1 MASNQPIMPKINS
14 PLGILRT
21 SQAVASDITI
31 NIILYIL
38 IYSIIY
44 LFRLRN
50 YFLQL
55 NHYFITL
62 ILLTLEILWVIL
74 YIIIRLIYLIYNT
87 VNDSKINDY
96 RYNTHGILRTFIIH
110 NQFWK
115 FDHNSNNNNNNSNN
129 SNNLVMN
136 SIFKHGPN
144 IFLDIQDDLIIPNLI
159 NDGKDI
165 IIPVGN
171 DIDIDIDDDD
181 NESSLASNISNST
194 RIKTKSNFTKWARH
208 GQFAPSAPP
217 PPPPLSSSASVNSL
231 NKLKSKIKPKNNQY

>member
-31 NIILYIL
+31 NIILYAL

-50 YFLQL
+50 LFLQF
-55 NHYFITL
+55 NHYFITI
-62 ILLTLEILWVIL
+62 ILFILEIFWIIL
-74 YIIIRLIYLIYNT
+74 YIIIRLIYLVYNT
-87 VNDSKINDY
+87 INDSKINDY

-115 FDHNSNNNNNNSNN
+115 FE
-129 SNNLVMN
+129 NNLVMN

-144 IFLDIQDDLIIPNLI
+144 VFLDIQDDLIIPNLI
-159 NDGKDI
+159 NKGNDI
-165 IIPVGN
+165 IIPIDNNDNIN
-171 DIDIDIDDDD
+171 DIDIDHDNDD
-181 NESSLASNISNST
+181 NDNDDESSLTSNISNST

-208 GQFAPSAPP
+208 SQFAST
-217 PPPPLSSSASVNSL
+217 PPPLLSSSNSAGSL
-231 NKLKSKIKPKNNQY
+231 NKLKSKIYPKN